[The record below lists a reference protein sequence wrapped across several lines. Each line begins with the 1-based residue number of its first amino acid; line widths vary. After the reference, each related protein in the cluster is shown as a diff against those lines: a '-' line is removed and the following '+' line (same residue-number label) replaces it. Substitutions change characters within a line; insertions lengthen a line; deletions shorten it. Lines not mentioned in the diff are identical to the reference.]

1 MPDRLPFR
9 RIQVFFLVLLVAP
22 SGLTAAPSEERA
34 GWDLIARFSAT
45 AAEPAFAGAEEGGTP
60 RQRLGLAAV
69 YLGKYPQTPGNV
81 DRAEELLRGVLAET
95 EDRNLR
101 AASLY
106 VLARIAHVFHEGRTV
121 EAAEFYQR
129 LVREYPE
136 TRLADTAAVKLA
148 LLEFDRLPSN
158 ATQADV
164 FAMVDGLMRPRR
176 AAARGNFHQ
185 AVATLLLERGELRA
199 GWTHLKAA
207 LDLSTATGKNRAD
220 LLVKTGRVGSLIG
233 ETTAARAAYETFM
246 ADYPSDVR
254 AYMMQRELEHL
265 SGEAA
270 P

>member
-1 MPDRLPFR
+1 MPDRLSFR
-9 RIQVFFLVLLVAP
+9 RFQVFLVLFVAPLPLVAAQP
-22 SGLTAAPSEERA
+22 DERA
-34 GWDLIARFSAT
+34 GWDLIARFSAR
-45 AAEPAFAGAEEGGTP
+45 AAEPAFAGAAEGGTP
-60 RQRLGLAAV
+60 QQRLGLAAV

-81 DRAEELLRGVLAET
+81 DRAEELLHGVLAEA

-106 VLARIAHVFHEGRTV
+106 VLARIAHLFHEGRTA
-121 EAAEFYQR
+121 EAADFYQQ

-148 LLEFDRLPSN
+148 LLEFDRLPMN

-164 FAMVDGLMRPRR
+164 LALIDGLTRPRR

-185 AVATLLLERGELRA
+185 AVAALLLERGELRA
-199 GWTHLKAA
+199 GWTHLKAV
-207 LDLSTATGKNRAD
+207 LELGTVTGKNRAD

-233 ETTAARAAYETFM
+233 ETAAARSAYATFM

-254 AYMMQRELEHL
+254 VYMVQRELEHL
-265 SGEAA
+265 SGGVV